1 LHSAEVLS
9 VLFLHYGHWAAGTGG
24 HKDYDYTFRRFEAF
38 LKDDPPLTSITIAD
52 IRGFLNSLTGI
63 SNKTQLNYHT
73 GLSALWT
80 WATKEGPV
88 ERNIVR
94 DMIPTKP
101 EQRKVEIA
109 ARQTAPFA
117 RREKRW

>member
-1 LHSAEVLS
+1 LRAIEGYFIAAHARRLS
-9 VLFLHYGHWAAGTGG
+9 PHTLA
-24 HKDYDYTFRRFEAF
+24 DYDNTFRRFEEF
-38 LKDDPPLTSITIAD
+38 LGRDPPLAEIRAAD
-52 IRGFLNSLTGI
+52 VTEFLGSLDHL
-63 SNKTQLNYHT
+63 SDKTLLNYHT

-80 WATKEGPV
+80 WATREGPV

-109 ARQTAPFA
+109 ARQPGPFA
-117 RREKRW
+117 SRGKRW